1 MLAALK
7 PCLPRHLDRV
17 LCTALHPSAA
27 HRALQPV
34 QYRVLVLW
42 DQAQAAAG
50 TAWIRGFT
58 ANSGGDSGNG
68 SNAGGKKGDSAAD
81 ASNASGKGDS
91 VKGGLEAEVVA
102 EGGGESARVAEA
114 SAEGAGEVGEA
125 AASEASAEAVG
136 EEVAADAVAHAGYH
150 GARRGRI
157 RRRDSRIRSATE
169 IKGASSA
176 PAAAAANAEAAAR
189 GEGNSVGETAGENAG
204 TSAEAGAEFVMGE
217 GAAGE
222 GTGEG
227 GGLAEETSIV
237 PAGPRPEHYPKVL
250 AIPLTRRPLFPGFY
264 VPVIVKNPKLVAAL
278 QQLKAQ
284 GTPYVGAFLV
294 RDDHAAAASAA
305 AVAHPSAGA
314 AGTAG
319 AEGADGANGAATSS
333 SSSDRR
339 ELGPER
345 SDGVMQVI
353 KPLDG
358 DLAQVMQVI
367 KPLDGD
373 SAQVLL
379 MGHRRLRLT
388 GMVGDDPLTVT
399 VDHIKD
405 LPYDSNSVMIKATV
419 MEVVST
425 LKDLVRHNPLYK
437 EHIAMFVQHVGE
449 FNASRMADFGAA
461 LTTADEPTLQSV
473 LEELDVG
480 KRLSLALML
489 LKKELELAKLQA
501 NIAKGVEEKLAGESR
516 RYMLM
521 EQLKAIKKELGLEKD
536 DKTALIGRF
545 KEKLQPFQQN
555 CPPAAMQVIEEE
567 MAKLQGLE
575 ASSSEFNVTRNYLD
589 WLTSIPWGHYSEEN
603 LDVVRAQ
610 QVLDADHYGLT
621 DVKERILEFIAVG
634 RLKGSTHG
642 KIICLVGP
650 PGVGKTSIGRSIA
663 NALDRKFYRFSVG
676 GLSDVA
682 EIKGHRRTY
691 VGAMPGK
698 MVQCLKSTGV
708 ANPLVLIDEIDKLG
722 RGHAGDPAGALL
734 EMLDPEQN
742 ASFLDHY
749 LDVPLDL
756 SKVLFV
762 CTANMLETIP
772 APLLDRMEVI
782 RLVGYISDEKTHIAR
797 GYLEPAA
804 RSGCGVKPEQVL
816 VTDTAL
822 HSLIETYCREA
833 GVRNLQKHI
842 ERIYRKVA
850 LKIVRR
856 EGEKEERKK
865 VAAAAAAG
873 LLEDG
878 EEAKEDIISGI
889 TRGSSSSDFSSS
901 DSSSSSSS
909 SSRKDSMEIAEKIM
923 EGTEGAL
930 DLVTRLSDDGG
941 EGERRGE
948 VKEKDEEE
956 NRVLR
961 RGEREEKEGVVD
973 IHGDTDEV
981 KEGKGRENEAEKK
994 AEEEGERIVVDEGTL
1009 VEYVGQPVFQS
1020 ERMYDETPVG
1030 VVMGLAWTA
1039 MGGSTLYVEATVIEQ
1054 PVFQSERM
1062 YDETPVGVVMGLAWT
1077 AMGGSTLYV
1086 EATVI
1091 EQAAERGSLELTGQL
1106 DDVMR
1111 ESATIAHMV
1120 ARQNLSRAD
1129 PGNEFFKKTRMHM
1142 HVPAGATPDK
1152 PPFHIPGS
1160 LPSLPPL
1167 PFSSPSS
1174 SLPPYSQ
1181 AAERGSLELT
1191 GQLGDVM
1198 RESATIAHTV
1208 ARQILTRADPG
1219 NEFFKK
1225 TRMHMHVPAGATP
1238 KDAVVSA
1245 LVTAVMTAGGS
1256 AVVQVLVKENTIA
1269 ARHNGVKLLVFPK
1282 ASCKDYE
1289 ELSES
1294 TYTLSHVFCSHF
1306 PPQVKEENYCG
1317 SSQRGEAARV
1327 PQGQPQGLRGA
1338 ARTLTRSLSCLLLF
1352 PAQVK
1357 EKTIAARRNG
1367 VKLLVFPMANRKDY
1381 EELPEHVREGLDA
1394 RFVDH
1399 YDEIFELAFGRGAEE
1414 MGAAEVVADAVAV
1427 EPQREKAGAVIAS

>member
-7 PCLPRHLDRV
+7 PCLPRRLDRV

-42 DQAQAAAG
+42 DQAQAAVG
-50 TAWIRGFT
+50 TGWVRGFT
-58 ANSGGDSGNG
+58 ANAGGDSGNG
-68 SNAGGKKGDSAAD
+68 SNAAGKKGDVAAD
-81 ASNASGKGDS
+81 APNASENGDS
-91 VKGGLEAEVVA
+91 ARRGLAAEVVA
-102 EGGGESARVAEA
+102 EGGGESARMSEA
-114 SAEGAGEVGEA
+114 SAEGAGEAAGEA

-157 RRRDSRIRSATE
+157 RRRDSRIKSATE
-169 IKGASSA
+169 VRGAASA

-189 GEGNSVGETAGENAG
+189 GEGNPVVGIAGQNAG
-204 TSAEAGAEFVMGE
+204 ASAEGGAEFVMGE

-222 GTGEG
+222 GAGEA

-278 QQLKAQ
+278 QELKAQ

-294 RDDHAAAASAA
+294 RDDHAAPASSSA
-305 AVAHPSAGA
+305 AHPSPSA

-319 AEGADGANGAATSS
+319 AEGADGAKGAATS

-345 SDGVMQVI
+345 SDGVAEEWGREVASGGGEGVGGGKPYGEADGAGAGVGEGPGEGEGVAGGGGGEAFI
-353 KPLDG
+353 KGGELYSKLHETG
-358 DLAQVMQVI
+358 TFAQVMQVI

-388 GMVGDDPLTVT
+388 GMVGEDPLTVT

-555 CPPAAMQVIEEE
+555 CPPAAMQVIEDE

-734 EMLDPEQN
+734 EMLDAEQN

-804 RSGCGVKPEQVL
+804 RTGCGVKPEQVL

-842 ERIYRKVA
+842 ERIYRKLHIERIYRQVESLLGRVQGGVQGGVLRGV
-850 LKIVRR
+850 LKV
-856 EGEKEERKK
+856 
-865 VAAAAAAG
+865 
-873 LLEDG
+873 
-878 EEAKEDIISGI
+878 
-889 TRGSSSSDFSSS
+889 
-901 DSSSSSSS
+901 
-909 SSRKDSMEIAEKIM
+909 
-923 EGTEGAL
+923 
-930 DLVTRLSDDGG
+930 
-941 EGERRGE
+941 
-948 VKEKDEEE
+948 
-956 NRVLR
+956 VLR
-961 RGEREEKEGVVD
+961 RNLQKH
-973 IHGDTDEV
+973 I
-981 KEGKGRENEAEKK
+981 
-994 AEEEGERIVVDEGTL
+994 ERIYRQVESLLGRVQGGVQGGVLKVVLG
-1009 VEYVGQPVFQS
+1009 
-1020 ERMYDETPVG
+1020 G
-1030 VVMGLAWTA
+1030 V
-1039 MGGSTLYVEATVIEQ
+1039 Y
-1054 PVFQSERM
+1054 
-1062 YDETPVGVVMGLAWT
+1062 
-1077 AMGGSTLYV
+1077 
-1086 EATVI
+1086 
-1091 EQAAERGSLELTGQL
+1091 
-1106 DDVMR
+1106 
-1111 ESATIAHMV
+1111 
-1120 ARQNLSRAD
+1120 
-1129 PGNEFFKKTRMHM
+1129 
-1142 HVPAGATPDK
+1142 
-1152 PPFHIPGS
+1152 
-1160 LPSLPPL
+1160 
-1167 PFSSPSS
+1167 
-1174 SLPPYSQ
+1174 
-1181 AAERGSLELT
+1181 
-1191 GQLGDVM
+1191 
-1198 RESATIAHTV
+1198 
-1208 ARQILTRADPG
+1208 
-1219 NEFFKK
+1219 
-1225 TRMHMHVPAGATP
+1225 
-1238 KDAVVSA
+1238 
-1245 LVTAVMTAGGS
+1245 
-1256 AVVQVLVKENTIA
+1256 
-1269 ARHNGVKLLVFPK
+1269 
-1282 ASCKDYE
+1282 
-1289 ELSES
+1289 
-1294 TYTLSHVFCSHF
+1294 
-1306 PPQVKEENYCG
+1306 
-1317 SSQRGEAARV
+1317 
-1327 PQGQPQGLRGA
+1327 
-1338 ARTLTRSLSCLLLF
+1338 
-1352 PAQVK
+1352 
-1357 EKTIAARRNG
+1357 
-1367 VKLLVFPMANRKDY
+1367 
-1381 EELPEHVREGLDA
+1381 
-1394 RFVDH
+1394 
-1399 YDEIFELAFGRGAEE
+1399 
-1414 MGAAEVVADAVAV
+1414 
-1427 EPQREKAGAVIAS
+1427 

>member
-1 MLAALK
+1 M
-7 PCLPRHLDRV
+7 
-17 LCTALHPSAA
+17 S
-27 HRALQPV
+27 
-34 QYRVLVLW
+34 
-42 DQAQAAAG
+42 
-50 TAWIRGFT
+50 
-58 ANSGGDSGNG
+58 
-68 SNAGGKKGDSAAD
+68 
-81 ASNASGKGDS
+81 
-91 VKGGLEAEVVA
+91 
-102 EGGGESARVAEA
+102 EA
-114 SAEGAGEVGEA
+114 SAEGAGEAAGEA

-157 RRRDSRIRSATE
+157 RRRDSRIKSATE
-169 IKGASSA
+169 VRGAASA

-189 GEGNSVGETAGENAG
+189 GEGNPVVGIAGQNAG
-204 TSAEAGAEFVMGE
+204 ASAEGGAEFVMGE

-222 GTGEG
+222 GAGEA

-278 QQLKAQ
+278 QELKARGTPYNPKLVAALQELKAQ

-294 RDDHAAAASAA
+294 RDDHAAPASSSA
-305 AVAHPSAGA
+305 AHPSPSA

-319 AEGADGANGAATSS
+319 AEGADGAKGAATS

-345 SDGVMQVI
+345 SDGVGVAEEWGREVASGGGEGVGGGKPHGEADGAGAGVGEGPGEGEGVAGGGGGEAFIKGGELYSKLHETGTFAQVMQVI
-353 KPLDG
+353 KLLDG
-358 DLAQVMQVI
+358 ESAQVLLMGHRHVMQVI

-388 GMVGDDPLTVT
+388 GMVGEDPLTVT
-399 VDHIKD
+399 VDHIKVGMGGERLTGMVGEDPLTVTVDHIKVGMGGERFPHFIDTLGHSYRGGEADRHGGGGPAHGHRGPYQGGDGWDVVKVGVGGRVTGVAVLLFVMCGVGNGWDVMKMGSGEWEEECQWCFLSVYATHQDLPYDSNSPTIKGTVMEVLSTLKDLDLPYDSNSATIEGTVMEVLSTFEDLPYDSNSVMIKATVMEVD

-437 EHIAMFVQHVGE
+437 EHIAMFVQHVGEFNASRMADFGAALTTADEPTLQSVLEELDHVGE

-521 EQLKAIKKELGLEKD
+521 EQLKAIKKVRGDQKIRWDLEREVIEQELGLEKD

-555 CPPAAMQVIEEE
+555 CPPAAMQVIEDE

-589 WLTSIPWGHYSEEN
+589 WLTSIPWGHYSEENLDVVRARQVLDADHYGEENLDVVRAQQVLDADHYGEEN

-708 ANPLVLIDEIDKLG
+708 ANPLVLIDEIDKGHAAMPGKMVQCVKSTGVANPLVLIDEIDKMAHCLMYKGNPLIPINEIDKVSVGGGPSVAAERTSVVCNVGEGGSIRTLMNRLFVYPNSPLIIVSLANFIHCCPSPSPICRCQLG

-734 EMLDPEQN
+734 EMLDAEQN

-756 SKVLFV
+756 SKVGLVCLLVSVACVCLSSVYASASATEQNASFLDHYLDVPLDLSKHPAGALLEMLDAEQNASFLDHYLHMPLDLSKNASFLDHYLHVPLDVSKVWFAVRVPCVCRACAVRVPCVCHACAVFVPCVCHACAMRVLCVCRACAVRVSCVCRACAVRVPCMEAIPLVAWTRVTQGKLTFVFTSIPSRLPTHNPSRQVLFV

-804 RSGCGVKPEQVL
+804 RTGCGVKPEQVGAIL
-816 VTDTAL
+816 AHAL
-822 HSLIETYCREA
+822 
-833 GVRNLQKHI
+833 
-842 ERIYRKVA
+842 
-850 LKIVRR
+850 
-856 EGEKEERKK
+856 
-865 VAAAAAAG
+865 
-873 LLEDG
+873 
-878 EEAKEDIISGI
+878 
-889 TRGSSSSDFSSS
+889 
-901 DSSSSSSS
+901 
-909 SSRKDSMEIAEKIM
+909 
-923 EGTEGAL
+923 
-930 DLVTRLSDDGG
+930 
-941 EGERRGE
+941 
-948 VKEKDEEE
+948 
-956 NRVLR
+956 
-961 RGEREEKEGVVD
+961 
-973 IHGDTDEV
+973 
-981 KEGKGRENEAEKK
+981 
-994 AEEEGERIVVDEGTL
+994 
-1009 VEYVGQPVFQS
+1009 
-1020 ERMYDETPVG
+1020 
-1030 VVMGLAWTA
+1030 
-1039 MGGSTLYVEATVIEQ
+1039 
-1054 PVFQSERM
+1054 
-1062 YDETPVGVVMGLAWT
+1062 
-1077 AMGGSTLYV
+1077 
-1086 EATVI
+1086 
-1091 EQAAERGSLELTGQL
+1091 
-1106 DDVMR
+1106 
-1111 ESATIAHMV
+1111 
-1120 ARQNLSRAD
+1120 
-1129 PGNEFFKKTRMHM
+1129 
-1142 HVPAGATPDK
+1142 
-1152 PPFHIPGS
+1152 
-1160 LPSLPPL
+1160 
-1167 PFSSPSS
+1167 
-1174 SLPPYSQ
+1174 
-1181 AAERGSLELT
+1181 
-1191 GQLGDVM
+1191 
-1198 RESATIAHTV
+1198 
-1208 ARQILTRADPG
+1208 
-1219 NEFFKK
+1219 
-1225 TRMHMHVPAGATP
+1225 
-1238 KDAVVSA
+1238 
-1245 LVTAVMTAGGS
+1245 
-1256 AVVQVLVKENTIA
+1256 
-1269 ARHNGVKLLVFPK
+1269 
-1282 ASCKDYE
+1282 
-1289 ELSES
+1289 
-1294 TYTLSHVFCSHF
+1294 
-1306 PPQVKEENYCG
+1306 
-1317 SSQRGEAARV
+1317 
-1327 PQGQPQGLRGA
+1327 
-1338 ARTLTRSLSCLLLF
+1338 
-1352 PAQVK
+1352 
-1357 EKTIAARRNG
+1357 
-1367 VKLLVFPMANRKDY
+1367 
-1381 EELPEHVREGLDA
+1381 
-1394 RFVDH
+1394 
-1399 YDEIFELAFGRGAEE
+1399 
-1414 MGAAEVVADAVAV
+1414 
-1427 EPQREKAGAVIAS
+1427 